1 MMTDLTRAETMMT
14 LLILATA
21 AISVVSDLRHRR
33 VYNVVTMPA
42 MAAGLA
48 LNALLDGPTGLLWAL
63 AGLLLAAALFLIPV
77 ALGGMGAGD
86 LKLVAAL
93 GALGGPGYAFWCVA
107 FTCIGG
113 GVFAFVVLVA
123 RRRFFEVAGGM
134 ALAAYTRQP
143 IQADS
148 GIRLPYALPIAV
160 GAVAALLLRS
170 V

>member
-1 MMTDLTRAETMMT
+1 MNDVTDTGTTIT
-14 LLILATA
+14 LLILAA
-21 AISVVSDLRHRR
+21 ASVSVVSDLRERR

-42 MAAGLA
+42 MAAGLV
-48 LNALLDGPTGLLWAL
+48 LNALRDGPSGLLWAM

-107 FTCIGG
+107 FACLAG
-113 GVFAFVVLVA
+113 GVFAFAVLVA

-143 IQADS
+143 LQADS

-170 V
+170 A